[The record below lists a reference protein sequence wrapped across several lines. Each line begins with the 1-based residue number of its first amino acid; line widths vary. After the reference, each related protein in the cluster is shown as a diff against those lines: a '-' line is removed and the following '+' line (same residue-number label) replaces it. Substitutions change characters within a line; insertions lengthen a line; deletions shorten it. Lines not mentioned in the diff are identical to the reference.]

1 MLAKYHNFGIR
12 NVKGFRMSIYLEH
25 ESEYQRRTLYGRHAH
40 PHAHPKSK
48 LFCKISF
55 SKSVN
60 RDNNFLRQ
68 KCINKRTQRILCQ
81 NGIFVYIY
89 NVYMLLPKI

>member
-60 RDNNFLRQ
+60 LKKQLFAS
-68 KCINKRTQRILCQ
+68 KMHK
-81 NGIFVYIY
+81 
-89 NVYMLLPKI
+89 

>member
-40 PHAHPKSK
+40 PKSK

-60 RDNNFLRQ
+60 LKKQLFAS
-68 KCINKRTQRILCQ
+68 KMHK
-81 NGIFVYIY
+81 
-89 NVYMLLPKI
+89 